1 LEFEMKG
8 ILIRKARISDLP
20 AIKKLLAEL
29 VSAMDD
35 TECID
40 IRIPTTTWERV
51 LKDATLHFLVAVTE
65 GIPVGFIN
73 FTVRQTI
80 LHRSPS
86 ALIDEL
92 VVTKQ
97 YQGKG
102 IGKQLVLAT
111 IEKCKQ
117 LGCCEVE
124 VSTERTNVKARKF
137 YKKCGF
143 NKTEILFE
151 VDL

>member
-1 LEFEMKG
+1 MND
-8 ILIRKARISDLP
+8 ILVRKATESDLP

-29 VSAMDD
+29 IDAMDN
-35 TECID
+35 TEGID
-40 IRIPTTTWERV
+40 IGIALKTCEHLV
-51 LKDATLHFLVAVTE
+51 KDAGSHFLVAEIERT
-65 GIPVGFIN
+65 PVGFIN

-80 LHRSPS
+80 LHGSPS

-92 VVTKQ
+92 VVAEE
-97 YQGKG
+97 YQGEG
-102 IGKQLVLAT
+102 VGKQLVLAA

-124 VSTERTNVKARKF
+124 VSTEKTNVKARKF
-137 YKKCGF
+137 YKECGL
-143 NKTEILFE
+143 EERGMLFE

>member
-1 LEFEMKG
+1 MND
-8 ILIRKARISDLP
+8 ILIRKATESDLP
-20 AIKKLLAEL
+20 VIKKLLAEL
-29 VSAMDD
+29 IDAMDN
-35 TECID
+35 TEGID
-40 IRIPTTTWERV
+40 IGIA
-51 LKDATLHFLVAVTE
+51 LKTCEHLLNDADSHFLVAEIERT
-65 GIPVGFIN
+65 PVGFIN

-92 VVTKQ
+92 VVAEE

-102 IGKQLVLAT
+102 VGKQLVLAA

-124 VSTERTNVKARKF
+124 VSTDKTNIKARKF
-137 YKKCGF
+137 YKKCGL
-143 NKTEILFE
+143 EERGMLFE